1 MCIITLL
8 ISKFIDFY
16 NVKVLF
22 IGILAYAVI
31 YVLYN
36 WIVIMNQYEKDI
48 FVVPVK
54 KILNKFRKKV

>member
-1 MCIITLL
+1 MILL
-8 ISKFIDFY
+8 I
-16 NVKVLF
+16 
-22 IGILAYAVI
+22 GIISYAVI